1 VVYPTFYN
9 LYMSFLYLEGMASL
23 GITDGITAGTV
34 LGTANAQSAD
44 ELYSLMLDCGTN
56 GQFSKHLASLEQL
69 FIAKGGLIG
78 TYEPIC
84 DRDRLVHFMREM
96 FRFEKLYG
104 SLTDTKTAVYAGV
117 DAVRAEAYCAHGQRI
132 CDFFDSIAAR
142 AVQYGT
148 LQEAIRDRQ
157 PMYTYGQ
164 KSATTFPVVHTN
176 NLLQTLCHLCHD
188 GTYNWF
194 YVATYDSGRYIIKID
209 VAGNVT
215 TVSTD
220 TSAYVAHN
228 LGGGVRSAVNEVG
241 LLATAVCEFGN
252 AAGNRLFVHDA
263 YDPENMSWTPV
274 YIHDYTN
281 IQISA
286 LKWQGTR
293 LYVFTGDG
301 VQREWKLDIFDFAI
315 PAIPVHLSHTDTV
328 GLGTGII
335 RSLEAVGALLFCGRD
350 TPAGWTVIDIS
361 DPTAPVYIGA
371 DKAMDPWTC
380 LNPYLG
386 FIMSTHNALAKYCRF
401 DLSEYDVANIDM
413 GDVGN
418 PGAVG
423 AFRAFDVYGDVMIA
437 NPAGVGFFNV
447 YSLRAG
453 GLDLIQ
459 QLAKGA
465 VDSVWSHVCGNF
477 YYAVDGDTLRVFQG
491 TIV

>member
-1 VVYPTFYN
+1 MVYPTLYS
-9 LYMSFLYLEGMASL
+9 LYMGFLYLEGMTSL

-34 LGTANAQSAD
+34 LGAANIQSAN
-44 ELYSLMLDCGTN
+44 ELNSLLRDCGAN
-56 GQFSKHLASLEQL
+56 GQFSKHLSSLEQL
-69 FIAKGGLIG
+69 FIANGGLIG
-78 TYEPIC
+78 TYEPIN
-84 DRDRLVHFMREM
+84 DRDRFVHFMREL

-104 SLTDTKTAVYAGV
+104 SLTDTKTAVYVGV
-117 DAVRAEAYCAHGQRI
+117 DVVRAEAYRAHGQRI
-132 CDFFDSIAAR
+132 CDYFDSIAAR
-142 AVQYGT
+142 AAAYVT

-157 PMYTYGQ
+157 PMYTYAQ
-164 KSATTFPVVHTN
+164 KSATTFPVVNTD
-176 NLLQTLCHLCHD
+176 NLLQTLCHLCYD

-209 VAGNVT
+209 VDGAVT

-228 LGGGVRSAVNEVG
+228 LGGGVRSAVNENG
-241 LLATAVCEFGN
+241 ILATAVCEFGVVN
-252 AAGNRLFVHDA
+252 NHLFVHDA
-263 YDPENMSWTPV
+263 HDPENMSWVPV
-274 YIHDYTN
+274 YDHNYAG

-293 LYVFTGDG
+293 LYVFIGDG
-301 VQREWKLDIFDFAI
+301 FSMDWQLDIFDFSV
-315 PAIPVHLSHTDTV
+315 PAVPVLLSHTDTF
-328 GLGTGII
+328 GLVTGVI
-335 RSLEAVGALLFCGRD
+335 RSIEAVGALLFCGRD
-350 TPAGWTVIDIS
+350 TPAGWTVIDVS

-371 DKAMDPWTC
+371 NKAMDPWTC

-418 PGAVG
+418 PGAVA
-423 AFRAFDVYGDVMIA
+423 AFRAFDVYGDVLIA

-459 QLAKGA
+459 QLAKGV

-477 YYAVDGDTLRVFQG
+477 YYAVDGDTLRVFKG
-491 TIV
+491 TII